1 MKLRTTILAAALL
14 AATSLSA
21 KAADYVISASADYS
35 GPFAD
40 VMPNAM
46 SGINAVADWW
56 NKEVGEKLGV
66 TVNVKIYD
74 MRYDAAQIA
83 RTWPAILSSDQPI
96 IHLGFGSP
104 DLVTLMKR
112 LPNDKVPMLIG
123 TAMVGLVW
131 MPDGWHYSI
140 RPTYSHEFAGLLAH
154 LQEEKG
160 EKLVIGPISTQNQAG
175 FVDQVNGVRKLAE
188 MYPDRFEVME
198 TQWAETSPVSL
209 TANVRTLAA
218 GNPDVL
224 LVGGTTAQVIATAKA
239 QGELGVKIPIIAS
252 THNGLTEVAKGIDL
266 KELEGSFSAF
276 SFAAPERPDLPI
288 QKVYED
294 NRKEGQWG
302 LITAQSAAQ
311 ALLALRVLEKAVE
324 KVGADNVT
332 GEAMRAA
339 LLENTFTEEELL
351 GALPTLDFDETAPFP
366 VGDIKATAEVVRDGK
381 IVPLGDDWM
390 TVPALDK
397 W

>member
-1 MKLRTTILAAALL
+1 MTYKRSILAAALL
-14 AATSLSA
+14 AASSLTAS
-21 KAADYVISASADYS
+21 AADYVITASADYS

-56 NKEVGEKLGV
+56 NEEVGEKLGV
-66 TVNVKIYD
+66 NVQVKIYD
-74 MRYDAAQIA
+74 MRYDSAQIA
-83 RTWPAILSSDQPI
+83 KTWPSILSSDKPI

-131 MPDGWHYSI
+131 VPDGWHYSI
-140 RPTYSHEFAGLLAH
+140 RPTYSHEFAGLLSH

-160 EKLVIGPISTQNQAG
+160 SKLVIGPISTQNQAG

-188 MYPDRFEVME
+188 TYPDRFEVLD
-198 TQWAETSPVSL
+198 TQWAETAPVSL

-224 LVGGTTAQVIATAKA
+224 LVGGTTAQVIAAAKA
-239 QGELGVKIPIIAS
+239 MGELNVRIPIIAS

-266 KELEGSFSAF
+266 ADMEGSFSAF
-276 SFAAPERPDLPI
+276 SFAAPERPDLAI
-288 QKVYED
+288 EKVYEEHKKD
-294 NRKEGQWG
+294 GQWG

-311 ALLALRVLEKAVE
+311 ALLALRVLEKAVAE
-324 KVGADNVT
+324 VGADNVT

-339 LLENTFTEEELL
+339 LLGNTFTEEDLL
-351 GALPTLDFDETAPFP
+351 GALPALDFDETAPFP
-366 VGDIKATAEVVRDGK
+366 VGDIKATAEVVRNGK
-381 IVPLGDDWM
+381 IEAIGTGWLA
-390 TVPALDK
+390 VPALEK

>member
-1 MKLRTTILAAALL
+1 MTYKRSILAAALL
-14 AATSLSA
+14 AASSLTAS
-21 KAADYVISASADYS
+21 AADYVITASADYS

-56 NKEVGEKLGV
+56 NEEVGEKLGV
-66 TVNVKIYD
+66 NVQVKIYD
-74 MRYDAAQIA
+74 MRYDSAQIA
-83 RTWPAILSSDQPI
+83 KTWPSILSSDKPI

-131 MPDGWHYSI
+131 VPDGWHYSI
-140 RPTYSHEFAGLLAH
+140 RPTYSHEFAGLLSH
-154 LQEEKG
+154 LQEQKG
-160 EKLVIGPISTQNQAG
+160 SKLVIGPISTQNQAG

-188 MYPDRFEVME
+188 TYPDRFEVLD
-198 TQWAETSPVSL
+198 TQWAETAPVSL

-224 LVGGTTAQVIATAKA
+224 LVGGTTAQVIAAAKA
-239 QGELGVKIPIIAS
+239 MGELNVRIPIIAS

-266 KELEGSFSAF
+266 ADLEGSFSAF
-276 SFAAPERPDLPI
+276 SFAAPERPDLAI
-288 QKVYED
+288 EKVYEEHKKD
-294 NRKEGQWG
+294 GQWG

-311 ALLALRVLEKAVE
+311 ALLALRVLEKAVAE
-324 KVGADNVT
+324 VGADNVT

-339 LLENTFTEEELL
+339 LLGNTFTEEDLL

-366 VGDIKATAEVVRDGK
+366 VGDIKATAEVVKNGRIEAIGSGW
-381 IVPLGDDWM
+381 LA
-390 TVPALDK
+390 VPALEK

>member
-1 MKLRTTILAAALL
+1 MKIRTSILAAAML
-14 AATSLSA
+14 AASSLSSF
-21 KAADYVISASADYS
+21 AADYVFSASADYS

-56 NKEVGEKLGV
+56 NKEVGQKIGV
-66 TVNVKIYD
+66 NVKVKIYD

-83 RTWPAILSSDQPI
+83 KTWPAILSSDKPV

-112 LPNDKVPMLIG
+112 LPGDKVPMLIG
-123 TAMVGLVW
+123 TAMVGAVW
-131 MPDGWHYSI
+131 VPDGWHYSI
-140 RPTYSHEFAGLLAH
+140 RPTYSHEFAGLLSA
-154 LQEEKG
+154 LQEKKG
-160 EKLVIGPISTQNQAG
+160 KKLVIGPISTQNQAG
-175 FVDQVNGVRKLAE
+175 FVDQVAGVRKLAAT
-188 MYPDRFEVME
+188 YPDRFEVLD
-198 TQWAETSPVSL
+198 TQWVETAPVLL

-224 LVGGTTAQVIATAKA
+224 LIGGTTAQVVAAAKA
-239 QGELGVKIPIIAS
+239 MGELGVKIPIIAS

-266 KELEGSFSAF
+266 ANIEGSFSAF
-276 SFAAPERPDLPI
+276 SFAPPEREGLPI
-288 QKVYED
+288 EKVYEANKKD
-294 NRKEGQWG
+294 GKWG

-311 ALLALRVLEKAVE
+311 ALLAFRVLEKAVA
-324 KVGADNVT
+324 KVGADKVT

-339 LLENTFTEEELL
+339 LLDNVYTEQELL
-351 GALPTLDFDETAPFP
+351 GALPTLDYDASAPFP
-366 VGDIKATAEVVRDGK
+366 IGEIKVSADVVKNGK
-381 IVPLGDDWM
+381 VVPYTSGWM
-390 TVPALDK
+390 PVPALTK

>member
-66 TVNVKIYD
+66 KVNVKIYD

-351 GALPTLDFDETAPFP
+351 GALPTLDFDGTAPFP